1 MGGIFRKPKAPP
13 RNMELERELAAS
25 RAAEEKAARDAETAA
40 RTYSEKKAKGIFSL
54 PLYPEM
60 KKENVTKICG
70 KIKTILNSLKS

>member
-1 MGGIFRKPKAPP
+1 M
-13 RNMELERELAAS
+13 
-25 RAAEEKAARDAETAA
+25 RAYKQLNFKKNLQN
-40 RTYSEKKAKGIFSL
+40 SEKKAKGIFSL